1 MLYFVLAIHV
11 LLCLGLI
18 VAILLHNPQGS
29 GLSADFSASF
39 SYSGKTLIERY
50 LDKVTIGLGIAFM
63 LTTAI
68 LLFLYK

>member
-1 MLYFVLAIHV
+1 MLYLVLAIHV

-18 VAILLHNPQGS
+18 IAILLHNPQGS
-29 GLSADFSASF
+29 GLSADFSASL
-39 SYSGKTLIERY
+39 SYSGKTLLERY

-68 LLFLYK
+68 LLFLLR